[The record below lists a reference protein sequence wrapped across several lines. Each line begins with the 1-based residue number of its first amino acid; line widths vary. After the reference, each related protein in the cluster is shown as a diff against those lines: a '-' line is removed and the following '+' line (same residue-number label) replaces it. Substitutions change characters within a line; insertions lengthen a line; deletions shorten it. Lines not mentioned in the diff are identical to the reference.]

1 VATVSLKL
9 IQTYIIS
16 SGDPLLRSRIDGIVC
31 SKLDEDAKIG
41 KIKEEIERHYRSV
54 SEHRQQP
61 DMRP

>member
-1 VATVSLKL
+1 MSLKL

-54 SEHRQQP
+54 SEHRQQA